1 MILKNSE
8 LLKSHNNSNPNVNK
22 NILKKYI
29 SKISINNKNNKNSNI
44 ISTNGLSTTTHIM
57 KKNNSFYLNN
67 IDLIK
72 TSKLFK
78 SHPSSF
84 IKTRA
89 MSTKNIFRNCLN
101 RKLSSAKTAKEMK
114 NKFYLRYREG
124 AYSLE
129 KNYNLRS
136 GMLKS
141 HDKIVKK
148 IVFDYKNLP
157 NVNKEVLNNTISKYN
172 RNLELTE
179 NQENVRR
186 NQVVKDSIKFEQLK
200 KADNRKKMFRSPS
213 MKKLSESSSLLY
225 STPKYKS
232 PLKIKPQLKEEKFE
246 EKYHDILFEKKKY
259 YNYKRLKENSK
270 KYCQQVRNI
279 ERECDFY
286 ETIDDESSKLNLQQ
300 NIYYNS
306 NNLER
311 IIKVKGL
318 QDERFSFEDYELNR
332 SFLKKCSKDYS
343 FYFDKS
349 ISGCLPSFVKKNHF
363 LSRTINKYGYLQG
376 KYFGLPV

>member
-1 MILKNSE
+1 M
-8 LLKSHNNSNPNVNK
+8 
-22 NILKKYI
+22 
-29 SKISINNKNNKNSNI
+29 
-44 ISTNGLSTTTHIM
+44 
-57 KKNNSFYLNN
+57 
-67 IDLIK
+67 
-72 TSKLFK
+72 
-78 SHPSSF
+78 
-84 IKTRA
+84 
-89 MSTKNIFRNCLN
+89 
-101 RKLSSAKTAKEMK
+101 
-114 NKFYLRYREG
+114 
-124 AYSLE
+124 
-129 KNYNLRS
+129 
-136 GMLKS
+136 
-141 HDKIVKK
+141 
-148 IVFDYKNLP
+148 
-157 NVNKEVLNNTISKYN
+157 
-172 RNLELTE
+172 
-179 NQENVRR
+179 RR
-186 NQVVKDSIKFEQLK
+186 NKVVKDSIKFEQLK
-200 KADNRKKMFRSPS
+200 KSDNRKKMFRSPS

-318 QDERFSFEDYELNR
+318 QDERFSFEDYELNK

>member
-1 MILKNSE
+1 
-8 LLKSHNNSNPNVNK
+8 
-22 NILKKYI
+22 
-29 SKISINNKNNKNSNI
+29 
-44 ISTNGLSTTTHIM
+44 
-57 KKNNSFYLNN
+57 
-67 IDLIK
+67 
-72 TSKLFK
+72 
-78 SHPSSF
+78 
-84 IKTRA
+84 
-89 MSTKNIFRNCLN
+89 
-101 RKLSSAKTAKEMK
+101 
-114 NKFYLRYREG
+114 
-124 AYSLE
+124 
-129 KNYNLRS
+129 
-136 GMLKS
+136 MLKS

-186 NQVVKDSIKFEQLK
+186 NQVIKDSIKFEQLK

-232 PLKIKPQLKEEKFE
+232 PLKIKPKLKEEKVE

-279 ERECDFY
+279 ERECNFY

-318 QDERFSFEDYELNR
+318 QDERFSFEDYELNK

-349 ISGCLPSFVKKNHF
+349 ISGCLPKKKKKNHF